1 VFDQLLRRRVSFNA
15 YTYNCLLQLCA
26 SAGRMDDALAVYNL
40 QRLETEPANL
50 PDAYTYN
57 ALMRGVLVAGCVE
70 LTQQVRGSGVL
81 LDAVLA
87 LPSLH
92 MRVMGC
98 LLLCRMH
105 FTAAVRLPACLGLC
119 WL

>member
-50 PDAYTYN
+50 PDSYTYN
-57 ALMRGVLVAGCVE
+57 ALMRGVLVSGSVE
-70 LTQQVRGSGVL
+70 LTQQVG
-81 LDAVLA
+81 AA
-87 LPSLH
+87 N
-92 MRVMGC
+92 
-98 LLLCRMH
+98 
-105 FTAAVRLPACLGLC
+105 TAA
-119 WL
+119 